1 MLITADHGHPLSG
14 YEQIWVRTGFG
25 GYKKSLRAVA
35 EAGFNMSIDDLANVD
50 ADHVVNRAR
59 LRTIRNSWVCLFPVV
74 DRANRPFG
82 NVEKQLPPITAVG
95 RMDLNPLIALKL
107 LCNRMPR
114 TIGEFDQV
122 MNDITGK
129 ILPTEHSR
137 PFIEEMRIVAS
148 TYMRSGDTTGPL
160 ETPSPGDLLDIAGII
175 R

>member
-1 MLITADHGHPLSG
+1 MAFAPLEQRYVGLIGTYTLNIAMPLEQFGQRIPVLFGSRELLLAWAHSARLRCQNVETARSTSAMLITAGHGHPLSG

-59 LRTIRNSWVCLFPVV
+59 LRTIRDSWVCLFPVV

-82 NVEKQLPPITAVG
+82 NVESSFHQLPGWDEWT
-95 RMDLNPLIALKL
+95 
-107 LCNRMPR
+107 
-114 TIGEFDQV
+114 
-122 MNDITGK
+122 
-129 ILPTEHSR
+129 S
-137 PFIEEMRIVAS
+137 
-148 TYMRSGDTTGPL
+148 
-160 ETPSPGDLLDIAGII
+160 I